1 MADWLLLL
9 AAAFFAGALNAVA
22 GGGSFLTLAA
32 LIAVGVDA
40 VSANASGTL
49 ALLPGYAASTWGYR
63 DELHP
68 LPGLSLPAML
78 GVGLVAGA
86 AGALLLLAT
95 PGAVFRFLVPWLILA
110 ATAAF
115 AIGPRMLAAVGGF
128 TPGPVLATG
137 VLAVVCCYGGY
148 FNGGL
153 GILLLAA
160 FALLGATNLQAMNG
174 LKNLVSMALTLV
186 AVLVYIVGGAIVWL
200 PALTMMVAAIAGG
213 YAGARGAQRMSANWL
228 GGLIV
233 AIGLILAAVFFATG

>member
-128 TPGPVLATG
+128 TPGPALATG

-160 FALLGATNLQAMNG
+160 FALLGGTNLQAMNG

-186 AVLVYIVGGAIVWL
+186 AVLVYIIGGTIVWL